1 MEFTVNSLIAL
12 SSSGFPVE
20 GSSLGFSGAFASS
33 FFSVP
38 ADPAAAPPPWQMPF
52 TSRNTAAVKDDPD
65 KLPQIRQFMNYYL
78 PTTLKLLN
86 TYDRMRFRGGYSSSR
101 MSVPSS

>member
-1 MEFTVNSLIAL
+1 MLSSSRFISLRASFPSLIAL

-38 ADPAAAPPPWQMPF
+38 ADPAAALPPWQMPF
-52 TSRNTAAVKDDPD
+52 TSRNTAADTAASRAMAV
-65 KLPQIRQFMNYYL
+65 LEY
-78 PTTLKLLN
+78 
-86 TYDRMRFRGGYSSSR
+86 RGRNSP
-101 MSVPSS
+101 PSSHSAATA